1 MTKFENTKDI
11 IFSEP
16 WQAELFAITLN
27 LHQRGIFEWDDWTEC
42 LGKNL
47 KRGKNKHKDDLAN
60 YFTNWLYALE
70 EKLIEKKVA
79 ELKKIK
85 NIENAWRDAISKTPH
100 GKKVEISPRIVNSIL
115 EV

>member
-27 LHQRGIFEWDDWTEC
+27 LCQRGIFEWDDWTEC
-42 LGKNL
+42 LGRSL
-47 KRGKNKHKDDLAN
+47 KRGKKKHKDDLVN
-60 YFTNWLYALE
+60 YFTNWIYALE

-100 GKKVEISPRIVNSIL
+100 GKKVEISPTIIDSIL
-115 EV
+115 